1 MRRNFLVFLLCIGSC
16 GIGIAAERQFTK
28 RDLAK
33 AMMSLAQRANK
44 HGMAREAV
52 EIDKLAARL
61 YAESAGQM
69 PKLEVK

>member
-1 MRRNFLVFLLCIGSC
+1 MKRNFIVFLLCVGSC
-16 GIGIAAERQFTK
+16 GVGVAADRQFTK

-61 YAESAGQM
+61 YAESAGQL
-69 PKLEVK
+69 PKVETK

>member
-1 MRRNFLVFLLCIGSC
+1 MKRNFIVFLLCVASC
-16 GIGIAAERQFTK
+16 GAGIAAERQFTK

-44 HGMAREAV
+44 HGMTKEAI

-61 YAESAGQM
+61 YAESAGQL